1 MHEPDEEFAAAV
13 DSVVL
18 TVGAELGEHLAE
30 LTSLVQERLTGEIT
44 DLRGDPAVQELLHAS
59 IESNIDALARILR
72 YGLAIPESIA
82 PPAAAE
88 YARRLAQRGTDP
100 VALLRAYR
108 LGQETTLSWA
118 LQRVDGHAAD
128 RPVAIEATHRFV
140 EASFRYIDA
149 VSTQVVAEYEGE
161 RVRWLANSNSVRSA
175 TLADVLAGKVG
186 ETAATEA
193 ALGHRLR
200 QHHVGLVLWLD
211 GVGSPD
217 DLRALERLLAAI
229 GKELGAGTGLF
240 IPQDRSTAWAWLPF
254 GRTNAGAHTL
264 SRSVL
269 DEAERIGAHVAL
281 GSPAVGIE
289 GFRSTHQEARA
300 AHQLSLS
307 ARGRLARATFWTD
320 PDVRAATLLLR
331 DVDTTRR
338 LVTSALGALAVD
350 DEATAR
356 LRETT
361 RTFLAEGSNFAAAAS
376 RLNVH
381 KNTVRYRLEKAAEV
395 RGRPLD
401 EDRLDLELALIACE
415 WIGPQ
420 VLSGQPRADRLPP
433 D

>member
-1 MHEPDEEFAAAV
+1 VHEPDEEFAAAV
-13 DSVVL
+13 DAVVL

-30 LTSLVQERLTGEIT
+30 LTSLVQQRLTGEIA
-44 DLRGDPAVQELLHAS
+44 DLRGDPAVQELLYAS
-59 IESNIDALARILR
+59 IESNIDALGRILR
-72 YGLAIPESIA
+72 YGLAIPDATA

-108 LGQETTLSWA
+108 LGQETALSWA
-118 LQRVDGHAAD
+118 MRRVDGHAAN
-128 RPVAIEATHRFV
+128 RSVAIEATHRFV

-193 ALGHRLR
+193 ALGYRLR

-229 GKELGAGTGLF
+229 GKELGASAGLF

-254 GRTNAGAHTL
+254 GRGNAGADAL
-264 SRSVL
+264 SRAVL
-269 DEAERIGAHVAL
+269 DEAAAIGAHVAL
-281 GSPAVGIE
+281 GSPSAGLE

-300 AHQLSLS
+300 AHQLALS
-307 ARGRLARATFWTD
+307 ARGRLARATFWSD

-331 DVDTTRR
+331 DIDTTRR
-338 LVTSALGALAVD
+338 LVRSTLGALAVD
-350 DEATAR
+350 DETTAR
-356 LRETT
+356 LRETA
-361 RTFLAEGSNFAAAAS
+361 RTFLAEGSNFAAAAM

-395 RGRPLD
+395 RGRSLD
-401 EDRLDLELALIACE
+401 VDRLDLELALIACE
-415 WIGPQ
+415 WLGPE
-420 VLSGQPRADRLPP
+420 VLGP
-433 D
+433 

>member
-1 MHEPDEEFAAAV
+1 VHESDAEFAAAV
-13 DSVVL
+13 GSVVL

-30 LTSLVQERLTGEIT
+30 LTGLVQERLTTEIT
-44 DLRGDPAVQELLHAS
+44 DLRGDPLLQELLYAS
-59 IESNIDALARILR
+59 IESNIDALGRILR
-72 YGLAIPESIA
+72 YGLAIPEATA

-118 LQRVDGHAAD
+118 LRRVDGRAPD
-128 RPVAIEATHRFV
+128 RAVAIEATHKFV

-149 VSTQVVAEYEGE
+149 VSSQVVVEYEGE

-175 TLADVLAGKVG
+175 TLTDLLAGKVG

-200 QHHVGLVLWLD
+200 QHHVALVLWLD

-217 DLRALERLLAAI
+217 DLRALERLLSTI
-229 GKELGAGTGLF
+229 GKELGAGSGLF

-254 GRTNAGAHTL
+254 GRNTPHADTL
-264 SRSVL
+264 SRAVL
-269 DEAERIGAHVAL
+269 DEAARIGAHVAL
-281 GSPAVGIE
+281 GSSAAGVE
-289 GFRSTHQEARA
+289 GFRSSHDEARA
-300 AHQLSLS
+300 AQDLAMS
-307 ARGRLARATFWTD
+307 ARGRTERATLWTD

-331 DVDTTRR
+331 DIATTRR
-338 LVTSALGALAVD
+338 LVESALGALAAD
-350 DEATAR
+350 DETTAR

-361 RTFLAEGSNFAAAAS
+361 RTFLAEGSSFAAAAG

-401 EDRLDLELALIACE
+401 VDRLDLELALIACQ
-415 WIGPQ
+415 WLGAD
-420 VLSGQPRADRLPP
+420 VLTD
-433 D
+433 

>member
-1 MHEPDEEFAAAV
+1 MHESDAEFASAV

-30 LTSLVQERLTGEIT
+30 LTTLVQERLTGAIT
-44 DLRGDPAVQELLHAS
+44 DLRGDPLLQELLYAS

-72 YGLAIPESIA
+72 YGLEIPEVIA

-118 LQRVDGHAAD
+118 LQRVDGQAPD
-128 RPVAIEATHRFV
+128 RSVAIGATHKFV
-140 EASFRYIDA
+140 EASFRYVDA
-149 VSTQVVAEYEGE
+149 VSTQVVAEYESE
-161 RVRWLANSNSVRSA
+161 RVRWLSNSNSVRSA
-175 TLADVLAGKVG
+175 TLTDALAGKVG

-193 ALGHRLR
+193 ALGYRLR

-211 GVGSPD
+211 GGGSPD

-229 GKELGAGTGLF
+229 GKEHGAGSGLF

-254 GRTNAGAHTL
+254 GRTDAGVDTL
-264 SRSVL
+264 SRAAL
-269 DEAERIGAHVAL
+269 DEADRIGAHVAL
-281 GSPAVGIE
+281 GSPAVGLE
-289 GFRSTHQEARA
+289 GFRSTHEEARA
-300 AHQLSLS
+300 AHQLAQS

-331 DVDTTRR
+331 DIDTTRR
-338 LVTSALGALAVD
+338 LVTSALGPLAAD
-350 DEATAR
+350 DDATAR

-420 VLSGQPRADRLPP
+420 VLP

>member
-1 MHEPDEEFAAAV
+1 VDEPDEEFAAAV

-18 TVGAELGEHLAE
+18 TVGVELGEHLAE
-30 LTSLVQERLTGEIT
+30 LTALVQERLTTDIT
-44 DLRGDPAVQELLHAS
+44 DLRGDPLLLELLYAS

-72 YGLAIPESIA
+72 YGLAIPEATA

-118 LQRVDGHAAD
+118 LARVDGHAAD
-128 RPVAIEATHRFV
+128 RAVAIGATHKFV
-140 EASFRYIDA
+140 EASFRYVDA
-149 VSTQVVAEYEGE
+149 VSTQVVADYESE
-161 RVRWLANSNSVRSA
+161 RVRWLANSNSVRGA
-175 TLADVLAGKVG
+175 TLTEVLAGHAG

-193 ALGHRLR
+193 ALGYRLR

-217 DLRALERLLAAI
+217 DLRALESLLTLV

-240 IPQDRSTAWAWLPF
+240 IPQDRSAAWAWLPF
-254 GRTNAGAHTL
+254 GRAKAHPDAL
-264 SRSVL
+264 SRAVL
-269 DEAERIGAHVAL
+269 DEAARIGAHVAL
-281 GSPAVGIE
+281 GSPAVGAE
-289 GFRSTHQEARA
+289 GFRSTHDEARA
-300 AHQLSLS
+300 AQELAMS
-307 ARGRLARATFWTD
+307 ARGRTERATFWTD

-331 DVDTTRR
+331 DIGTTRR
-338 LVTSALGALAVD
+338 LVHSALGALAAD

-361 RTFLAEGSNFAAAAS
+361 HTFLAEGSNFAAAAS

-381 KNTVRYRLEKAAEV
+381 KNTVRYRLEKAAEI
-395 RGRPLD
+395 RGRALD
-401 EDRLDLELALIACE
+401 VDRLDLELALIACE
-415 WIGPQ
+415 WLGPD
-420 VLSGQPRADRLPP
+420 VLTR
-433 D
+433 

>member
-1 MHEPDEEFAAAV
+1 VHEPDPEFAAAV
-13 DSVVL
+13 ESVVL

-30 LTSLVQERLTGEIT
+30 LTTIVQERLTTEIT
-44 DLRGDPAVQELLHAS
+44 DLRGDPLLQELLHAS
-59 IESNIDALARILR
+59 IESNIDALGRILR
-72 YGLAIPESIA
+72 YGLAIPEATA

-118 LQRVDGHAAD
+118 LGRVDGHAAD
-128 RPVAIEATHRFV
+128 RSVAIEATHKFV

-149 VSTQVVAEYEGE
+149 VSTQVVADYERE

-175 TLADVLAGKVG
+175 TLTDVLAGKVG
-186 ETAATEA
+186 ETTATEA
-193 ALGHRLR
+193 ALGYRLR
-200 QHHVGLVLWLD
+200 QHHVALVLWLD

-217 DLRALERLLAAI
+217 DLRALESLLTLI
-229 GKELGAGTGLF
+229 GKELGAGGAGLF
-240 IPQDRSTAWAWLPF
+240 IPQGRSAAWGWLPF
-254 GRTNAGAHTL
+254 GRTTARPDAL
-264 SRSVL
+264 SRAVL
-269 DEAERIGAHVAL
+269 DEATRIGAHVAL
-281 GSPAVGIE
+281 GSPSVGVE
-289 GFRSTHQEARA
+289 GFRSTHDEARA
-300 AHQLSLS
+300 AQELAMS
-307 ARGRLARATFWTD
+307 ARGRTERATFWTD

-338 LVTSALGALAVD
+338 LVHSALGALAAD

-361 RTFLAEGSNFAAAAS
+361 RTFFAEGSSFAAAAA

-395 RGRPLD
+395 RGRPL
-401 EDRLDLELALIACE
+401 EVDRLDLELALIACE
-415 WIGPQ
+415 WLGPE
-420 VLSGQPRADRLPP
+420 VLRP
-433 D
+433 